1 MCTGRPNLRWRA
13 FRPGP
18 RVQII
23 FFSDAHLT
31 RDDKPRVTLA
41 NRFIRDVCASAD
53 MVCIMGDIFE
63 FYHGHDGYFYPWYQ
77 EIMEALREIG
87 SGKRPVYFIEGNHEF
102 GLGKDFE
109 TSTGVTLV
117 ENLTLDIDGKR
128 TFVSHGDE
136 VGSPYLR
143 KLLKSRF
150 TLSLMDL
157 FGPELTWKIAM
168 FCRIF
173 LSKRKK
179 AYEETV
185 RERFRR
191 YAEKKL
197 SEGYDAVVLAHSHI
211 PDLCRFDADGKVK
224 TYLNAGD
231 LCECLSYGEY
241 TTAGGFAVRTYD
253 PGTTYLPQPEG

>member
-1 MCTGRPNLRWRA
+1 MFTGRPDLRGGT
-13 FRPGP
+13 FPSGP

-23 FFSDAHLT
+23 FFSDAHLS
-31 RDDKPRVTLA
+31 REDKPRVTLV
-41 NRFIRDVCASAD
+41 NRFIRDVCATAD
-53 MVCIMGDIFE
+53 LVCIMGDVFE
-63 FYHGHDGYFYPWYQ
+63 FYHGHDGYFYPWYE
-77 EIMEALREIG
+77 EIMEALREIAG
-87 SGKRPVYFIEGNHEF
+87 GKRPVYFIEGNHEF
-102 GLGKDFE
+102 GLGKGFE
-109 TSTGVTLV
+109 TFTGVTV
-117 ENLTLDIDGKR
+117 VGNLTLDIDGKR

-143 KLLKSRF
+143 NLLKSRF
-150 TLSLMDL
+150 TLALMDL

-173 LSKRKK
+173 LSKRDKRYD
-179 AYEETV
+179 AAV

-197 SEGYDAVVLAHSHI
+197 SEDYDAVVLAHSHI
-211 PDLCRFDADGKVK
+211 PDLCTFHAGGKVK
-224 TYLNAGD
+224 TYLNTGD

-253 PGTTYLPQPEG
+253 AGSTCLPHPEG